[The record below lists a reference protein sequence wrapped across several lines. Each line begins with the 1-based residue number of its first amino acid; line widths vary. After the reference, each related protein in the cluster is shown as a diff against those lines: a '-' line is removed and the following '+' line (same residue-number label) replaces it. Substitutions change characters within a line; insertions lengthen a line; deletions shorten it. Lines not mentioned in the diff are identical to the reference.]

1 MFKAKKSK
9 AVTTS
14 SEFLA
19 SLFFCMVQKEN
30 GEQRNDFVLVESE
43 PDLIILHLP
52 DGTAMKYENRRRVDT
67 SKAELFLEE
76 VLKLLANPTELV
88 IVTRSAEEAKLTI
101 DTLFLALDKKRIKVM
116 KIWFTVSKT
125 FRNHQ
130 VKR

>member
-1 MFKAKKSK
+1 MPSTKAPCPPGYHY
-9 AVTTS
+9 
-14 SEFLA
+14 EDCYR
-19 SLFFCMVQKEN
+19 CM
-30 GEQRNDFVLVESE
+30 
-43 PDLIILHLP
+43 
-52 DGTAMKYENRRRVDT
+52 NRRRVDT

-101 DTLFLALDKKRIKVM
+101 DTLFLALDKKRIQVM

>member
-1 MFKAKKSK
+1 
-9 AVTTS
+9 
-14 SEFLA
+14 
-19 SLFFCMVQKEN
+19 MVQKEN

-43 PDLIILHLP
+43 PDSIILHLP

-76 VLKLLANPTELV
+76 GLKLLANPTELV

-101 DTLFLALDKKRIKVM
+101 DTLFLALDKKRIQVM